1 MAFSKSHLY
10 PKDDQIVSAFAK
22 AFSHAARLAII
33 RKLVQDGPC
42 SVAEL
47 LKNHPISKPTLS
59 KHLKCLREV
68 HLVTCREKYPH
79 TLYRIDLTTLKLAK
93 NSLRKYFK
101 DIG

>member
-10 PKDDQIVSAFAK
+10 PEKDRITSGYFK
-22 AFSHAARLAII
+22 ALGHSARLMII
-33 RKLVQDGPC
+33 RKLVHNGPN

-68 HLVTCREKYPH
+68 NLVTCIEKYPY
-79 TLYRIDLTTLKLAK
+79 TIYRIDLKTLKLAK
-93 NSLRKYFK
+93 NALRKYFK
-101 DIG
+101 EI